1 MTTNISSKGKEGAM
15 LAGADVAFAN
25 VTELATGLAAGQW
38 SSLELATL
46 FLSRLRRIGPSLNA
60 VATLMEESAL
70 AAARRAD
77 AERKSGI
84 PRQPL
89 HGIPYAAKDLLD
101 TKGVATTWGS
111 PLFKDRVPT
120 ADATAIARLA
130 EAGAILVGKL
140 AMVELAGGAGYR
152 FASASAQGPG
162 KNPWNPKHWTG
173 GSSSGSG
180 AAVAAGLVPFALGS
194 ETWGSIVCPSSYC
207 GISGLRPT
215 YGRVSRHG
223 AMPLCF
229 TLDKIGPLART
240 AEDLETVLDAIAGED
255 PADPSTLHGN
265 WTRSPAPER
274 LRIGVLPD
282 KTWDGYQ
289 KEAVTLAAAAL
300 KTLEAK
306 GHRLLPVTLPEFPFD
321 AVLLTILASEAAASF
336 EPLIASGRHVD
347 LIDPLSK
354 IGLLPG
360 TTISAADYVNALRRR
375 TLAIRAMAELFTKVD
390 VLAGPSFPSSASPI
404 EANLETWYAL
414 PTDPLG
420 APGNLC
426 GLPAVSV
433 PCGFDTAGLPLG
445 VTFMGS
451 AGNESLCLAAAKAY
465 QKETDWHR
473 RRPPVA

>member
-1 MTTNISSKGKEGAM
+1 MSTEGA
-15 LAGADVAFAN
+15 GASWAFAT
-25 VTELATGLAAGQW
+25 VTELSGALSAGRT
-38 SSLELATL
+38 SSLELTEL
-46 FLSRLRRIGPSLNA
+46 SLSRLRTIGPSLNA

-70 AAARRAD
+70 AAAKRAD
-77 AERKSGI
+77 AERHSGI
-84 PRQPL
+84 PRGPL

-111 PLFKDRVPT
+111 RVFKDRVPA

-130 EAGAILVGKL
+130 EAGAVLVGKL

-162 KNPWNPKHWTG
+162 RNPWNPNHWTG

-180 AAVAAGLVPFALGS
+180 AAVGAGLVPFALGS

-229 TLDKIGPLART
+229 TLDKIGPLARS
-240 AEDLETVLDAIAGED
+240 AEDLETVLGAIAGED
-255 PADPSTLHGN
+255 SLDPSALRGP
-265 WTRSPAPER
+265 WKSSPAPAR
-274 LRIGVLPD
+274 IRIGVLPD

-289 KEAVTLAAAAL
+289 KEAVSLGAAAL
-300 KTLEAK
+300 KTLEAR
-306 GHRLLPVTLPEFPFD
+306 GHQLVPVTLADFPFD
-321 AVLLTILASEAAASF
+321 AVLFTILASEAAASF
-336 EPLIASGRHVD
+336 EPLISSGRHLD
-347 LIDPLSK
+347 LVDPLSK
-354 IGLLPG
+354 IGLLAG
-360 TTISAADYVNALRRR
+360 TTIPAADYVNALRRR
-375 TLAIRAMAELFTKVD
+375 SLAIRAMAELFQNVD
-390 VLAGPSFPSSASPI
+390 VVAGPSFPSSASPI

-414 PTDPLG
+414 PADPLG

-433 PCGFDTAGLPLG
+433 PCGFDAAGLPLG
-445 VTFMGS
+445 ITFLAA

-465 QKETDWHR
+465 QRETDWHR
-473 RRPPVA
+473 KRPPVA

>member
-1 MTTNISSKGKEGAM
+1 MNETD
-15 LAGADVAFAN
+15 LAFAS
-25 VTELATGLAAGQW
+25 VAELSGALATGRT
-38 SSLELATL
+38 SSVELTAL
-46 FLSRLRRIGPSLNA
+46 SLSRLRRIGPSLNA
-60 VATLMEESAL
+60 VATLMDESAL
-70 AAARRAD
+70 QAARRAD

-84 PRQPL
+84 PRQAL

-101 TKGVATTWGS
+101 TKGVPTTWGS
-111 PLFKDRVPT
+111 PLFKDRVPA

-130 EAGAILVGKL
+130 EAGAVLVAKL

-152 FASASAQGPG
+152 FASASLQGPG

-229 TLDKIGPLART
+229 TLDKIGPLARS
-240 AEDLETVLDAIAGED
+240 AEDLETVLGTIAGED
-255 PADPSTLHGN
+255 PADPSTLRRG
-265 WTRSPAPER
+265 WTGRPAPER
-274 LRIGVLPD
+274 LRIGLLPD

-289 KEAVTLAAAAL
+289 KEAVTLGAAAL

-306 GHRLLPVTLPEFPFD
+306 GHRLVPVTLPDFPFD

-336 EPLIASGRHVD
+336 EPLIASGRHLD

-354 IGLLPG
+354 TGLLAG
-360 TTISAADYVNALRRR
+360 TTISSADYVNALRRR
-375 TLAIRAMAELFTKVD
+375 TLAIRGMAEFFAKVD

-414 PTDPLG
+414 PADPLG

-426 GLPAVSV
+426 GLPAASV
-433 PCGFDTAGLPLG
+433 PCGFDRAGLPLG
-445 VTFMGS
+445 VTFMAA

-465 QKETDWHR
+465 QRETDWHR

>member
-1 MTTNISSKGKEGAM
+1 MSTEGAGD
-15 LAGADVAFAN
+15 AWAFAT
-25 VTELATGLAAGQW
+25 VSELSAALSAGRTT
-38 SSLELATL
+38 SLELTEL
-46 FLSRLRRIGPSLNA
+46 CLSRLRRVGSSLNA
-60 VATLMEESAL
+60 VATLMDESAL
-70 AAARRAD
+70 ASAKRTD
-77 AERKSGI
+77 SERKSGI
-84 PRQPL
+84 PRGPL

-120 ADATAIARLA
+120 GDATAIGRLA
-130 EAGAILVGKL
+130 DAGAILVAKL

-162 KNPWNPKHWTG
+162 RNPWNPKHWTG

-180 AAVAAGLVPFALGS
+180 AAVSAGLVPFALGS

-229 TLDKIGPLART
+229 TLDKIGPLARS
-240 AEDLETVLDAIAGED
+240 AEDLETVLGAIAGED
-255 PADPSTLHGN
+255 PLDPSTLRGP
-265 WTRSPAPER
+265 WKSSPQPER
-274 LRIGVLPD
+274 IRIGILGD

-289 KEAVTLAAAAL
+289 KEAVTLGAAAL

-306 GHRLLPVTLPEFPFD
+306 GHPLVPVMLTDFPFD
-321 AVLLTILASEAAASF
+321 AVLFTILASEAAASF
-336 EPLIASGRHVD
+336 EPLISSGRHVG
-347 LIDPLSK
+347 LVDPLSK
-354 IGLLPG
+354 IGLLAG

-375 TLAIRAMAELFTKVD
+375 SLAIRAMADLFTKVD

-426 GLPAVSV
+426 GLPAASV
-433 PCGFDTAGLPLG
+433 PCGFDAAGLPLG

-465 QKETDWHR
+465 QKKTDWHR
-473 RRPPVA
+473 RRPPVS

>member
-1 MTTNISSKGKEGAM
+1 MSETD
-15 LAGADVAFAN
+15 LAFASLA
-25 VTELATGLAAGQW
+25 ELSGALAAGKT
-38 SSLELATL
+38 SSVELTAL
-46 FLSRLRRIGPSLNA
+46 SLSRLRRIGPSLNA
-60 VATLMEESAL
+60 VATIMDESAL
-70 AAARRAD
+70 QAARRAD
-77 AERKSGI
+77 AERKAGI
-84 PRQPL
+84 PPKPL

-101 TKGVATTWGS
+101 TKGVPTTWGS
-111 PLFKDRVPT
+111 PLFKDRVPA

-130 EAGAILVGKL
+130 EAGAVLVAKL

-194 ETWGSIVCPSSYC
+194 ETWGSIVCPSTYC

-240 AEDLETVLDAIAGED
+240 ASDLETVLGAIAGED
-255 PADPSTLHGN
+255 PADPSTLRGN
-265 WTRSPAPER
+265 WTRSPAPGR

-289 KEAVTLAAAAL
+289 REAVTLAGAAL

-306 GHRLLPVTLPEFPFD
+306 GHRLVPVTLPDFPFD
-321 AVLLTILASEAAASF
+321 SVLVTILASEAAASF
-336 EPLIASGRHVD
+336 GSLIASGRHLD
-347 LIDPLSK
+347 LVDPLSK
-354 IGLLPG
+354 TGLLAG
-360 TTISAADYVNALRRR
+360 TTISAPEYVNALRRR
-375 TLAIRAMAELFTKVD
+375 TLAIRAMEDLFKEID
-390 VLAGPSFPSSASPI
+390 VLAGPSFPSSASPV
-404 EANLETWYAL
+404 EANLETWFAL

-426 GLPAVSV
+426 GLPAAAV
-433 PCGFDTAGLPLG
+433 PCGFDGAGLPLG
-445 VTFMGS
+445 ITFMAA
-451 AGNESLCLAAAKAY
+451 AGNESLCLAAAKDY
-465 QKETDWHR
+465 QKGTDWHR

>member
-1 MTTNISSKGKEGAM
+1 MSTEDPSKGGDLAFASVAE
-15 LAGADVAFAN
+15 LAGA
-25 VTELATGLAAGQW
+25 LAAGKT
-38 SSLELATL
+38 SSVELTRF

-70 AAARRAD
+70 EAARRAD
-77 AERKSGI
+77 ADRKPGI
-84 PRQPL
+84 PRRPL
-89 HGIPYAAKDLLD
+89 HGIPYAVKDLLD

-111 PLFKDRVPT
+111 PLFKDRVPGS
-120 ADATAIARLA
+120 DATAISRLA
-130 EAGAILVGKL
+130 EAGAILVAKL
-140 AMVELAGGAGYR
+140 SMVELAGGAGYR

-229 TLDKIGPLART
+229 TLDKIGPLARS
-240 AEDLETVLDAIAGED
+240 AEDLETVLDAIAGDD
-255 PADPSTLHGN
+255 PADPSTLRGN

-289 KEAVTLAAAAL
+289 KEAVTLASTAL

-306 GHRLLPVTLPEFPFD
+306 GHQLVPVTLPDFPFD
-321 AVLLTILASEAAASF
+321 AVLITILASEAAASF
-336 EPLIASGRHVD
+336 EPLIASGRHLQLV
-347 LIDPLSK
+347 DPLSK

-360 TTISAADYVNALRRR
+360 TTISAADYANALRRR
-375 TLAIRAMAELFTKVD
+375 TLAIRAMAELFTGID
-390 VLAGPSFPSSASPI
+390 VLAGPGFASSASPI

-414 PTDPLG
+414 PADPLG

-426 GLPAVSV
+426 GLPAASV
-433 PCGFDTAGLPLG
+433 PCGFDSAGLPLG
-445 VTFMGS
+445 ITFMAA

-473 RRPPVA
+473 RRPPVG